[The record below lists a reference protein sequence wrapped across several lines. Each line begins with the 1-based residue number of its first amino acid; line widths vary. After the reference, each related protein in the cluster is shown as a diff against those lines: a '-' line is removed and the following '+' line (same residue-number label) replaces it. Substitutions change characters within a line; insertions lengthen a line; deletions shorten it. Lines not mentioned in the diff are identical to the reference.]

1 MTDKMI
7 RFLNSIHVSNVDDFD
22 MDFEMVGYNRFDKK
36 RLDMVIVKQTPWK
49 YSLLREFQDCLQ
61 NIEYKYL
68 LRFSYLVRPNFR
80 DVETL
85 FEDWYQTLYRLPHN
99 LEVTGSDDGYMK
111 IEYQDEAEQ
120 EQYKLQIE
128 DFRAFLD
135 FINYDFVIT
144 ETVKPKEDEITI
156 SDRKMKKLVKE
167 ADVAAEETIS
177 TVDEVEAND
186 ASVAEELI
194 ERDREELVKNAGDA
208 FLEQAKRNYEAMQ
221 AERKRARL
229 NKRGNYQPI
238 DNIDSINGNS
248 GSVDFNGKIFSIEIK
263 EFGGRK
269 RLNVGVGDEQGGAIY
284 INMYENSQVNDEVI
298 KNLVRNTNVR
308 VRGVAHIDDYTKTLQ
323 VKGHYIDILPP
334 DEVKPEEREEHRVEL
349 HLHTTMSSMDG
360 VGTMED

>member
-99 LEVTGSDDGYMK
+99 LEVSGTDDGYMN

-186 ASVAEELI
+186 SSVAEELI
-194 ERDREELVKNAGDA
+194 ERDREELTY
-208 FLEQAKRNYEAMQ
+208 R
-221 AERKRARL
+221 
-229 NKRGNYQPI
+229 
-238 DNIDSINGNS
+238 
-248 GSVDFNGKIFSIEIK
+248 
-263 EFGGRK
+263 
-269 RLNVGVGDEQGGAIY
+269 
-284 INMYENSQVNDEVI
+284 
-298 KNLVRNTNVR
+298 
-308 VRGVAHIDDYTKTLQ
+308 
-323 VKGHYIDILPP
+323 
-334 DEVKPEEREEHRVEL
+334 
-349 HLHTTMSSMDG
+349 
-360 VGTMED
+360 